1 MGSARAKAAWLTG
14 FCRFCCTTICCTVIG
29 CWTTAHANAV
39 DHDNVKV
46 FLDCESGCDRT
57 YLKREITYVDYVRD
71 RQDADVHLLILRQS
85 SASGRRYQLS
95 FLGSGRFETLQQVL
109 SFNSPNTDTDD
120 ERRRGLTRTI
130 ALGLVPYVAQT
141 SLGQNLNV
149 RYDGADEPSQET
161 ELRDPWNHW
170 VYSSRIG
177 TNLSDQDRQDS
188 TELSGSFYANRT
200 TEAWR
205 IGYGLDHNFRERNF
219 LFDDGTSLKDVSR
232 SSNATLFAIKSIGNH
247 WGVGAGISS
256 RRSVFRNLERGYRVA
271 AAIEHNVYPY
281 SESAQ
286 RELTMGY
293 FVGHMFLNYDEE
305 TVFGLLT
312 EHQSNHGVFVDY
324 DLEQPWGDVS
334 VELTAS
340 QFLKDADIFRVNLR
354 GNLDYRIARGFS
366 VSLWARTT
374 LIRDQIYL
382 PRGGTSDEDVL
393 LGRRA
398 LDTGFETRFGV
409 TLRYTFGSI
418 YSNVVNSRLRG
429 TGFTSIF

>member
-1 MGSARAKAAWLTG
+1 M
-14 FCRFCCTTICCTVIG
+14 
-29 CWTTAHANAV
+29 
-39 DHDNVKV
+39 
-46 FLDCESGCDRT
+46 
-57 YLKREITYVDYVRD
+57 
-71 RQDADVHLLILRQS
+71 
-85 SASGRRYQLS
+85 
-95 FLGSGRFETLQQVL
+95 
-109 SFNSPNTDTDD
+109 
-120 ERRRGLTRTI
+120 
-130 ALGLVPYVAQT
+130 
-141 SLGQNLNV
+141 
-149 RYDGADEPSQET
+149 
-161 ELRDPWNHW
+161 
-170 VYSSRIG
+170 
-177 TNLSDQDRQDS
+177 
-188 TELSGSFYANRT
+188 
-200 TEAWR
+200 
-205 IGYGLDHNFRERNF
+205 
-219 LFDDGTSLKDVSR
+219 
-232 SSNATLFAIKSIGNH
+232 
-247 WGVGAGISS
+247 
-256 RRSVFRNLERGYRVA
+256 FRNLERGYRVA

-340 QFLKDADIFRVNLR
+340 QFLKDADIFRVNLK

-398 LDTGFETRFGV
+398 LDTGFETRLGV